1 MIKVAHGS
9 IYFKDPLTQ
18 QRVDELMI
26 AQCSATRSAYQAIHK
41 HGLKDNAVVNY
52 VKKDYSKYLNV
63 TYIGDAVSNAKGIN
77 DDHAIFGGKR
87 NWHRLQTGTITKEQW
102 QQLRN
107 NQLYASGDKNRK
119 GNRNIQIDLE
129 NNKILI
135 NDPSKRGKWLE
146 AELYLPKKFSNP
158 NLTCYISRIIRK
170 NNKYTVNISWQEP
183 DPPKITVN
191 DGAIGIDT
199 NPDGLAVV
207 EIDKDGNLVKHFYG
221 GSQRIQYAR
230 QDKRKYDVNI
240 IAKNVVDYALK
251 VNKPIILEKLKFKT
265 PKGTKTYKKSN
276 RMKHNFMYAQLVD
289 AVVSRANKYGI
300 PTKLVNP
307 GYTSI
312 IGILKYLNMYSLNR
326 HTAAAFVIARR
337 GLGIKERQTFI
348 AQKIEYKEKPKRQR
362 KSKKSKKSKQLKK
375 NNNSSS
381 SKPKTKRSKP
391 KFTVGVNL
399 EGRYQSQ
406 LLRSVESWEWMTKYL
421 RHPQIANLT
430 GSQLVPSPMTIGEF
444 MVNGLEGKG
453 CRVGGTPTGEHCRT
467 DQMLYPLIGKN
478 SS

>member
-9 IYFKDPLTQ
+9 IFFKDSIIQ
-18 QRVDELMI
+18 QRVDDLMI

-52 VKKDYSKYLNV
+52 IKKNYMEQLNQRYLNDS
-63 TYIGDAVSNAKGIN
+63 YSIAKSIN
-77 DDHAIFGGKR
+77 QDHVIFGGKR

-102 QQLRN
+102 QHLRN
-107 NQLYASGDKNRK
+107 NQLYSRGDKTKK
-119 GNRNIQIDLE
+119 GNPNIRIDLV

-146 AELYLPKKFSNP
+146 GSLYFPKEFRNI
-158 NLTCYISRIIRK
+158 NLTCYECRIMRSE

-183 DPPKITVN
+183 DPPKISVN

-207 EIDKDGNLVKHFYG
+207 DVDGQGNLVKHFYE

-230 QDKRKYDVNI
+230 QDKRKYDVSI
-240 IAKNVVDYALK
+240 IAKNVVDYAIK
-251 VNKPIILEKLKFKT
+251 VNKTIILEKLKFKT

-276 RMKHNFMYAQLVD
+276 RMKHNFMFSQLVD

-300 PTKLVNP
+300 PTTLVNP

-348 AQKIEYKEKPKRQR
+348 AQKFEYKEKSKRQR
-362 KSKKSKKSKQLKK
+362 KAKKSKQLK
-375 NNNSSS
+375 NNV

-391 KFTVGVNL
+391 KLTVGVNL
-399 EGRYQSQ
+399 EGKSQSQ
-406 LLRSVESWEWMTKYL
+406 FLRSVESWEWMTKYL
-421 RHPQIANLT
+421 RHPQIVDLT
-430 GSQLVPSPMTIGEF
+430 GPEPIPLNQWL
-444 MVNGLEGKG
+444 GLSGKSLS
-453 CRVGGTPTGEHCRT
+453 TGETPVNEYSITGRDTIFC
-467 DQMLYPLIGKN
+467 N
-478 SS
+478 AE